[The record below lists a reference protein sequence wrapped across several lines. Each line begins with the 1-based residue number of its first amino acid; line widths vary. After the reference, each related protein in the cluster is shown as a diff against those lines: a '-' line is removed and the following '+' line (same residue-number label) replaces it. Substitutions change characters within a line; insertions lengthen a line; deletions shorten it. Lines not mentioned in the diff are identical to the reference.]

1 MATGRRVIRHHPAR
15 SAPPRGVPRRRLTP
29 TPAHQPSPAATPRP
43 PHPSGRRRP
52 ALRTPGLWLLVSG
65 GLLWALI
72 RAPLLLPLTTRYGG
86 NPRLFLLALLLIFV
100 LGGLKQALW
109 FRKLPLSGADD

>member
-1 MATGRRVIRHHPAR
+1 MT
-15 SAPPRGVPRRRLTP
+15 S
-29 TPAHQPSPAATPRP
+29 TPACRPSPAATPRP
-43 PHPSGRRRP
+43 PHPPRRRLP
-52 ALRTPGLWLLVSG
+52 VLRTLGLWLLVSG

-72 RAPLLLPLTTRYGG
+72 RAPLLLPLTARYGG
-86 NPRLFLLALLLIFV
+86 NPRLLLLALLLIFV